1 MTHEERD
8 FLSYYGN
15 FAGIIHSFR
24 AEQILCN
31 ATLTIEY
38 GKSLNHCSIFAAS
51 CSYFH
56 KLFVKQSHG
65 QKKNLS
71 CQSRPR
77 NITGRCRRTAL
88 IFIVRICCGNYIIR
102 SWHNRGSHFFKSGLT
117 QRFRM
122 RASTRSAKLRKLCR
136 TSQFADRNHRTTL
149 R

>member
-1 MTHEERD
+1 MRRD
-8 FLSYYGN
+8 ISNRVRKISQPLQHLCCQLLLLSQA
-15 FAGIIHSFR
+15 F
-24 AEQILCN
+24 CK
-31 ATLTIEY
+31 T
-38 GKSLNHCSIFAAS
+38 KSWA
-51 CSYFH
+51 
-56 KLFVKQSHG
+56 
-65 QKKNLS
+65 KKNLS

-102 SWHNRGSHFFKSGLT
+102 SWHNRSSHFFKSGLT